1 MNQNLTDLFRK
12 KQKKSETDTGIDWD
26 SRRNDYLAAVDALY
40 KKIEAILA
48 EPIGQKSLTLHRRP
62 KSLTET
68 YIGTYSVE
76 DLVLV
81 IGDEQV
87 RFSPRGRNV
96 VGAAGRVDVI
106 GERGE
111 ATLVLR
117 RRGWEFVQAR
127 QPALRVVPFD
137 ESTLAE
143 MLRGCDASLTAMPVP
158 LINHATAEPQTLDEI
173 RDWHRGIVDALV
185 DQRTSVQHA
194 IRTGSAIAWRFL
206 GMTEADVDA
215 HYDVQRREL
224 DRLTA
229 LNLVASTEAAIK
241 VDYFRRV
248 GGKLKDPLARAY
260 RKFHSTLSAKK
271 QLRPDFDAD
280 GILKVLKK
288 SSRNGQP
295 HRRAIS

>member
-1 MNQNLTDLFRK
+1 
-12 KQKKSETDTGIDWD
+12 
-26 SRRNDYLAAVDALY
+26 
-40 KKIEAILA
+40 
-48 EPIGQKSLTLHRRP
+48 
-62 KSLTET
+62 
-68 YIGTYSVE
+68 
-76 DLVLV
+76 
-81 IGDEQV
+81 
-87 RFSPRGRNV
+87 
-96 VGAAGRVDVI
+96 
-106 GERGE
+106 
-111 ATLVLR
+111 
-117 RRGWEFVQAR
+117 
-127 QPALRVVPFD
+127 
-137 ESTLAE
+137 
-143 MLRGCDASLTAMPVP
+143 MPVP

-229 LNLVASTEAAIK
+229 LNLVASAEAAIK

-288 SSRNGQP
+288 AHVMDNHIVGEYRECL
-295 HRRAIS
+295 RARHWLGHGRYWEKPAAVDLLDPDDVYDRASALLQALPT